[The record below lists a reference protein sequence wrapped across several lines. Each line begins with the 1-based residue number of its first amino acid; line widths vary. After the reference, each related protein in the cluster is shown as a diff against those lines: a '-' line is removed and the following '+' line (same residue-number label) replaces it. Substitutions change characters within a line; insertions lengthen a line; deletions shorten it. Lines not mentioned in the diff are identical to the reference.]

1 MNHRN
6 INAAGKP
13 QTIRTAMEKLAAASR
28 RCCRVCRTR
37 QLDSA
42 FQSPIKTFANTNI
55 CYTAVNGISIPV
67 PLC

>member
-1 MNHRN
+1 MNNRN

-28 RCCRVCRTR
+28 RRCQLHRTR
-37 QLDSA
+37 SLDSA
-42 FQSPIKTFANTNI
+42 FRNHIKTFANSNV
-55 CYTAVNGISIPV
+55 CYAAVNGISIPV

>member
-1 MNHRN
+1 MNNRN

-28 RCCRVCRTR
+28 RCCRIHRAR
-37 QLDSA
+37 SLDSA
-42 FQSPIKTFANTNI
+42 FQAHIKAFANSNV
-55 CYTAVNGISIPV
+55 CYAAVNGISIPV

>member
-1 MNHRN
+1 MNNRT

-13 QTIRTAMEKLAAASR
+13 QTIRTAMEKLAAASA
-28 RCCRVCRTR
+28 RCAKIHRSRH
-37 QLDSA
+37 LDSA
-42 FQSPIKTFANTNI
+42 FRSHIQSFANTNI